1 MDRVNSPFQS
11 QRVRQT
17 RSPTNVHS
25 LRNSVAQRG
34 SLEPKDRCDRERA
47 EQVTSGF
54 AAPLFPAR
62 FSGVH
67 FPAEAMT
74 QSNGE
79 NPQRTRS
86 GLHRIRDGIQSRS
99 LLARKRVENIT
110 KDDVKG
116 FFMRNAFVIL
126 TVVAVIIGILLGF
139 ALRPYK
145 MSYREVKF
153 FSFPGELLMRMLQML
168 VLPLLVSSLI
178 TGMAALD
185 SRASGKMGLRAVV
198 YYTTTT
204 VIAVFIGIIMVL
216 IIHPGKGSKDEFAKQ
231 PKIEQI
237 STADAFLDLIR
248 NMFPPNIVEACTKQF
263 KTHYAKRVVHVTMTV
278 NDTIF
283 TLNGSQEMTREE
295 MIPVPGTVNG
305 INALGLVVF
314 SMCFGL
320 IIGSMGEQGQPLK
333 DFFDCLNEAIMR
345 LVAIIMWYAPIG
357 ILFLIAGK
365 IVEMDDISTM
375 GGQLGMYTVT
385 VICGLLIHAIVVL
398 PTLYFVITRK
408 SPFVFIAGLLQALI
422 TALGTSSSSATLPIT
437 FKCLEENNKVDK
449 RVTRFVLPVGATINM
464 DGTALYEALAA
475 IFIAQ
480 VNDYDLNFGQIL
492 TISITATAA
501 SIGAAGIP
509 QAGLVTMVI
518 VLTSVGLPTDDIS
531 LIIAVDW
538 FLDRLRTTTNVLGDS
553 IGAGIVE
560 HLSRHEL
567 QKKDPEVGNS
577 VVEEANKKPYQLIC
591 QENEYENERPADS
604 ETKM

>member
-1 MDRVNSPFQS
+1 
-11 QRVRQT
+11 
-17 RSPTNVHS
+17 
-25 LRNSVAQRG
+25 
-34 SLEPKDRCDRERA
+34 
-47 EQVTSGF
+47 
-54 AAPLFPAR
+54 
-62 FSGVH
+62 
-67 FPAEAMT
+67 MT

-79 NPQRTRS
+79 SAQRSRAGLQQVRARIQARS
-86 GLHRIRDGIQSRS
+86 ARAQQRIRS
-99 LLARKRVENIT
+99 IT
-110 KDDVKG
+110 REDVKRC
-116 FFMRNAFVIL
+116 FIKNAFVIF
-126 TVVAVIIGILLGF
+126 TVAAVVIGIILGF
-139 ALRPYK
+139 AMRQYHL
-145 MSYREVKF
+145 SYREVKF

-185 SRASGKMGLRAVV
+185 SRASGKMGMRAVI
-198 YYTTTT
+198 YYTSTT
-204 VIAVFIGIIMVL
+204 VIAVFIGIVMVL
-216 IIHPGKGSKDEFAKQ
+216 IIHPGKGSKDEFTTQQKV
-231 PKIEQI
+231 EQV
-237 STADAFLDLIR
+237 SPADAFLDLIR
-248 NMFPPNIVEACTKQF
+248 NMFPPNIVEACTKQY
-263 KTHYAKRVVHVTMTV
+263 KTQYAKRVIHVQMTV

-283 TLNGSQEMTREE
+283 FENGTQEILREE
-295 MIPVPGTVNG
+295 MIPVPGSVNG

-320 IIGSMGEQGQPLK
+320 IIGSMREQGQPLR

-345 LVAIIMWYAPIG
+345 LVAIIMWYGCIG

-365 IVEMDDISTM
+365 IMEMDDISAM

-385 VICGLLIHAIVVL
+385 VISGLLVHAILVL
-398 PTLYFVITRK
+398 PTLYFVVTRK
-408 SPFVFIAGLLQALI
+408 NPFIFIGGLLQALI

-437 FKCLEENNKVDK
+437 FKCLEENNNVDK

-480 VNDYDLNFGQIL
+480 VNNMDLNFGQIL

-518 VLTSVGLPTDDIS
+518 VLTSVGLPTDDIT

-567 QKKDPEVGNS
+567 QKADPEVGNC
-577 VVEEANKKPYQLIC
+577 VLEETDKKPYQLIT
-591 QENEYENERPADS
+591 QENDLDNNKIPNS